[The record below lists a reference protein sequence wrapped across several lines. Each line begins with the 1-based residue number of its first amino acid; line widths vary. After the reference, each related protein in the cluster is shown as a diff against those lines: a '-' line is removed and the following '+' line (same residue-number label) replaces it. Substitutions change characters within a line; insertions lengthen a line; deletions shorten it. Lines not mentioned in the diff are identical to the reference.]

1 MNAMTKWQGR
11 DHLTCARLHARRRLW
26 ERHGVAMNEGEQIAL
41 ERRLVAGEF
50 EWAADLAG
58 FAVAFAIPLRPGLTV
73 YAVFSI
79 ALWAIVT
86 FLPSLAWVRRKAI
99 RSA

>member
-1 MNAMTKWQGR
+1 MNAMTKWHGA

-26 ERHGVAMNEGEQIAL
+26 QRHGVAINEGEQIAL
-41 ERRLVAGEF
+41 ERRLVAGDF
-50 EWAADLAG
+50 EWVADLAG

-86 FLPSLAWVRRKAI
+86 FLPSLTWVRRNAV